1 MTSTTTAASL
11 GAGLPHVDIVLVN
24 WNGCADLLECL
35 ASVFRQDYPRFRVLV
50 CDNASQDGS
59 LDKVER
65 WVAGDLAVRPAS
77 AHFAALFDASP
88 LRRPASVRY
97 TRAQAEA
104 VQPGQ
109 SDPALVLIDT
119 GGNLGFAGGNNVGL
133 RYALAQGDAGY
144 VWVLNTDTIVDPQA
158 LRHLVARAQRDG
170 AAKAASVGVVGSTL
184 IHYWEPST
192 IQAAGG
198 ATFDP
203 ATCIAR
209 HLGVGQLV
217 SAPAGDPA
225 QIEAQTAYVVGASM
239 LVSVPFLQQVGLM
252 CEDYF
257 LYFEELDWAV
267 RAQGRFTLAYSPAS
281 LVYHKV
287 GGSSSKVASVG
298 SMGYLYRS
306 RLKFVARHYPQRYQ
320 RTVLV
325 MVGEIARHLLK
336 GRYKQAKVVWQ
347 TLRKSGELRSQGRAR
362 AGHVWQ

>member
-1 MTSTTTAASL
+1 MTPTLTDAAPD
-11 GAGLPHVDIVLVN
+11 AGLPHVDIVLVN

-35 ASVFRQDYPRFRVLV
+35 ESVFRQDYPRFRVLV
-50 CDNASQDGS
+50 CDNASHDGS
-59 LDKVER
+59 LDQVER
-65 WVAGDLAVRPAS
+65 WVAGEVSVRPAS
-77 AHFAALFDASP
+77 AHFAAAFDNMA
-88 LRRPASVRY
+88 LRRPACVRY
-97 TRAQAEA
+97 TRQQAEA
-104 VQPGQ
+104 ARRGQ
-109 SDPALVLIDT
+109 ADPALVLIDT

-133 RYALAQGDAGY
+133 RYTLAQGDAAH
-144 VWVLNTDTIVDPQA
+144 VWVLNTDTIVDPLA
-158 LRHLVARAQRDG
+158 LRHLVARAQRGG
-170 AAKAASVGVVGSTL
+170 AGGSQVGVVGSTL

-198 ATFDP
+198 ASFDP

-209 HLGVGQLV
+209 HLAVGQLV
-217 SAPAGDPA
+217 TAPARDPA
-225 QIEAQTAYVVGASM
+225 QIEAETAYVVGASM

-320 RTVLV
+320 RTLLVLA
-325 MVGEIARHLLK
+325 GEAARHVLK
-336 GRYKQAKVVWQ
+336 RRFKQAGVVWQ
-347 TLRKSGELRSQGRAR
+347 TLLKAGQLRAQGRAR